1 MRFELFVFVFFILLL
16 SRLLYAELFAQA
28 FHSLACS
35 ALEVLEVLSAYAHR
49 RFGVDEVYGCRGA
62 HIVDKARSRVYV
74 ERCAYNDEDV
84 GLLCS
89 LCRNAYHRHRFAEE
103 YYEWAFERSVAGEC
117 AGFHLAVVLGQSAL
131 VAWVVHVA

>member
-62 HIVDKARSRVYV
+62 HIVDEARSGVYV

-84 GLLCS
+84 GLLGC
-89 LCRNAYHRHRFAEE
+89 LRRNAYHRHRFAEE
-103 YYEWAFERSVAGEC
+103 HYERAFERSVAGKC
-117 AGFHLAVVLGQSAL
+117 AGLHLAVVLGEHTL
-131 VAWVVHVA
+131 VARVVYIA